1 MGLFDSIADVFDN
14 VKDAVVDVA
23 PVVLPFALNA
33 FAPGLGPIA
42 SGALGAGIGSLL
54 QGKDAEDALKAAA
67 IGGGTGALFS
77 GFRGMG
83 QGQGFME
90 GVKGGLPTS
99 MQASFSAPTSPTA
112 QAYATEGTPADVMQ
126 GIDTGSAEVVEA
138 AGTLG
143 KPPGMITSPFA
154 QAPTDMQILASPEY
168 AVLKAEVGGD
178 AALKRLTEQYT
189 PSFMAK
195 YGLPIAGG
203 LAALSLSGQPEEEEI
218 YGDYITGADLI
229 YDEEGNVIPEYQI
242 DVARRRLPTMEDV
255 RVPYR
260 PIFTAEEGGLATI
273 PNKYKGFSKLPE
285 NVQQKISPE
294 LAKKYE
300 DGGPAFYPRRTG
312 GIGPGEGS
320 GTKDDV
326 PALLMDGEFV
336 MTQNAVKGAGGGS
349 VQKGINNMYSLM
361 RNLENR
367 AMA

>member
-1 MGLFDSIADVFDN
+1 
-14 VKDAVVDVA
+14 
-23 PVVLPFALNA
+23 
-33 FAPGLGPIA
+33 
-42 SGALGAGIGSLL
+42 
-54 QGKDAEDALKAAA
+54 
-67 IGGGTGALFS
+67 
-77 GFRGMG
+77 
-83 QGQGFME
+83 
-90 GVKGGLPTS
+90 
-99 MQASFSAPTSPTA
+99 
-112 QAYATEGTPADVMQ
+112 
-126 GIDTGSAEVVEA
+126 
-138 AGTLG
+138 
-143 KPPGMITSPFA
+143 
-154 QAPTDMQILASPEY
+154 LASPEY
-168 AVLKAEVGGD
+168 AALKAEIGGE

-203 LAALSLSGQPEEEEI
+203 LAALSLSGQPEEEE

-336 MTQNAVKGAGGGS
+336 MTRNAVKGAGGGS